1 MKKLLLLAGLLIV
14 FSFGLTACGNSAYNE
29 KEESNEES
37 TSTPNESEDL
47 TEETPAE
54 DNYTDESSE
63 TDETVS
69 LSIGDAESFSNEDD
83 GTSVDV
89 MIKDAQKV
97 TPTAEDESTGKY
109 FIKAIVEFKN
119 TGTEPYTANAAEFSI
134 YDGNDEKGEVSS
146 KDFMLEEVAPGK
158 SYTGNVFFDVRNDGP
173 YEIHL
178 YDSSWTWTGEHN

>member
-14 FSFGLTACGNSAYNE
+14 FSFGLTACGNSPDNAKE
-29 KEESNEES
+29 KSNEES
-37 TSTPNESEDL
+37 TSTTNESEDL
-47 TEETPAE
+47 TEEAPAE

-89 MIKDAQKV
+89 IIKDAQKV